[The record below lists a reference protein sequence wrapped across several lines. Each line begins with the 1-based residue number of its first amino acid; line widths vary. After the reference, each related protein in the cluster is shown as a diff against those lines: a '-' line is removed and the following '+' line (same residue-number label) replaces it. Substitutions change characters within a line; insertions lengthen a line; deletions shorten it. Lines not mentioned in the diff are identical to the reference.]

1 MKIYYGTES
10 IPANYAGACAT
21 LGVFDGLHSAHRR
34 IIQQVVEIATEKQCH
49 SMLITFE
56 PHPRQVLNP
65 QPENHLPIITTAF
78 EKGELLKATGIDD
91 VLFIK
96 TNPEFLNITESD
108 FVEKILVR
116 KLNVCSVVVG
126 YDYHFGRN
134 RLGNPQSLKEAGQ
147 KFGFDVV
154 VVPAFNLHGIPVSS
168 SLIRQLLLDG
178 QIKRA
183 NELLSWPYSFYGI
196 AVKGSGRGKQLGF
209 PTANLV
215 VAQSDKL
222 IPADG
227 VYFVKAYLLK
237 SKYYGILNIGVRKT
251 FNESERVI
259 ELYLIDFPDKKLYGV
274 EIKVAMLERLRDEIK
289 FETVAALEEA
299 MQADLKLSKEKISK
313 IENETEVCF
322 K

>member
-1 MKIYYGTES
+1 MKVYYGIDNVPT
-10 IPANYAGACAT
+10 NYAGACVT
-21 LGVFDGLHSAHRR
+21 IGVFDGLHRAHRH
-34 IIQQVVEIATEKQCH
+34 IIRQVVDLAAEKQCR

-56 PHPRQVLNP
+56 PHPRQVLN
-65 QPENHLPIITTAF
+65 QKPENHLSILTTAA
-78 EKGELLKATGIDD
+78 EKTELLNSTGIDD

-96 TNPEFLNITESD
+96 TDKDFLSTEESD
-108 FVEKILVR
+108 FVEQVLVK

-126 YDYHFGRN
+126 YDYHFGRD
-134 RLGNPQSLKEAGQ
+134 RHGNPQTLEAAGQ
-147 KFGFDVV
+147 KFGFNVGII
-154 VVPAFNLHGIPVSS
+154 PPINLDGIPVRS
-168 SLIRQLLLDG
+168 SLIRQLLTDG
-178 QIKRA
+178 QIKKA
-183 NELLSWPYSFYGI
+183 NELLGWSYCFSGT

-215 VAQSDKL
+215 IGQPDKL

-227 VYFVKAYLLK
+227 VYFVKGNLQK
-237 SKYYGILNIGVRKT
+237 DEYYGILNIGVRKT

-259 ELYLIDFPDKKLYGV
+259 ELYLINFPDEILYGR

-289 FETVAALEEA
+289 FETAAALEKQ
-299 MQADLKLSKEKISK
+299 MQADLRMCTEKMNK